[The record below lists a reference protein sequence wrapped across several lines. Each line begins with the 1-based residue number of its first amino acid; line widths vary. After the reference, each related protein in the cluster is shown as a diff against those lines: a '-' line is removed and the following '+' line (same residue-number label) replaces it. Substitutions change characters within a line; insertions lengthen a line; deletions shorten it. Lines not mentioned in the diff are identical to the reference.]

1 MLVRSHDRCSRRA
14 KLRLRERDAQARDCS
29 VHGVATRL
37 GYSDVTTIARSVAQ
51 ASRGS
56 AGRRR
61 KTTRHDRPEAWPV
74 AEIVLE
80 RVDTDTNSTTT
91 PVSVYR
97 NRSHATAPS
106 ASRLSRSAPRRVG
119 VFLAITYFARI
130 DAWHGNHNYQLSSTA
145 SRRSSRR
152 RLRGLPLAPPLL
164 LLLLPRRSL
173 ASPLHTSCASRS

>member
-61 KTTRHDRPEAWPV
+61 KTTRHDRRPGSV

-130 DAWHGNHNYQLSSTA
+130 DARHGNHNYQLSSTA

>member
-1 MLVRSHDRCSRRA
+1 MFTPRETSSSRARRSSARLFGSRCCHSSRLLGRNDDRALGCASIARFRGSSTKKRATKHDRTGSGGDRA
-14 KLRLRERDAQARDCS
+14 S
-29 VHGVATRL
+29 
-37 GYSDVTTIARSVAQ
+37 
-51 ASRGS
+51 
-56 AGRRR
+56 
-61 KTTRHDRPEAWPV
+61 
-74 AEIVLE
+74 E